1 MIRREVKT
9 WFKIN
14 GLALLAGVAGGLGA
28 IAFRKM
34 IWLSR
39 YLFFQLLLPKLTLN
53 LWGYNLGVMLLPAL
67 GGLIAGPIIEWIS
80 PETRGHG
87 VPEVMD
93 AVHTKGGEIRGR
105 VAMVKILVS
114 SITIGSGGSVGR
126 EGPIA
131 QIGAAIGSL
140 LGRIA
145 GLDEAYRRLIVVCGL
160 SAGISGTFMAPL
172 GGAIFGLEVI
182 YRGMAPYDVIP
193 ILLSS
198 VVGMVV
204 TGEVFGLKPAFKA
217 PQYTLRNPLDVL
229 YFLPLG
235 VVFGLLAIIWT
246 RALYLMEDLFDRLPV
261 RRSLRPAIGGL
272 LTGLVGV
279 FLAKYGVL
287 GVGYEGID
295 LALRGALPAWLLLLL
310 GVAKLLATSLTVGS
324 GGSGGIFAPS
334 LYMGAMFGGFFASL
348 LSGLPLVSR
357 QPSVYYLVGMAA
369 LFAGAAKAP
378 LTCIVM
384 LPEMT
389 DNYHLLP
396 ALMVACSMSYF
407 VSSLLM
413 RGSIYTLKLRRRG
426 VEIEPG
432 IDPLKLVKVSE
443 IMTPLE
449 RVVSVRKDT
458 PLSILYFMILESKH
472 TAFPVLDDGRLVGII
487 TLKQLSD
494 MRQEEIGEMKV
505 EDILRG
511 ELIVTYPDETAY
523 DVLEK
528 MNRFDV
534 EILPVV
540 DRADEGKLLGVVSK
554 RDTLN
559 AIILG
564 RRKMRLLE

>member
-1 MIRREVKT
+1 MIRREVKI
-9 WFKIN
+9 WCKIN
-14 GLALLAGVAGGLGA
+14 GLALLAGIAGGLGA
-28 IAFRKM
+28 IVFRKM
-34 IWLSR
+34 IWLFR
-39 YLFFQLLLPKLTLN
+39 YLFFQLLLSRLTVN
-53 LWGYNLGVMLLPAL
+53 LWGYNLGVMILPAL
-67 GGLIAGPIIEWIS
+67 GGLIVGPIIEWIS

-93 AVHTKGGEIRGR
+93 AVHTKSGDIRGR
-105 VAMVKILVS
+105 VAMIKTIVS

-140 LGRIA
+140 LGRLA
-145 GLDEAYRRLIVVCGL
+145 GLDEAYKRLLVVCGL

-182 YRGMAPYDVIP
+182 YRGVAPYDVIP

-204 TGEVFGLKPAFKA
+204 TGEVFGIEPAFKA
-217 PQYTLRNPLDVL
+217 PEYVLRNPLDIL

-235 VVFGLLAIIWT
+235 VAFGFLAILWT
-246 RALYLMEDLFDRLPV
+246 RTLYFMEDLFDRLPLK
-261 RRSLRPAIGGL
+261 RQLRPALGGL

-279 FLAKYGVL
+279 FLLRYGIL

-295 LALRGALPAWLLLLL
+295 LALSGALPAWLLLLL
-310 GVAKLLATSLTVGS
+310 GVMKMLATSLTVGS

-334 LYMGAMFGGFFASL
+334 LYMGAMFGGFFASV

-396 ALMVACSMSYF
+396 ALMVACSTSYF
-407 VSSLLM
+407 ISLLLM
-413 RGSIYTLKLRRRG
+413 KGSIYTLKLKRRG
-426 VEIEPG
+426 VEIEHTV
-432 IDPLKLVKVSE
+432 DPLKLVKVSE

-449 RVVSVRKDT
+449 RVVSVGRDT

-487 TLKQLSD
+487 TLKQLNGLG
-494 MRQEEIGEMKV
+494 QEEIKEMRVK
-505 EDILRG
+505 DILRD

-540 DRADEGKLLGVVSK
+540 DKADEKKLLGVVSK

-564 RRKMRLLE
+564 KRKMRLIE

>member
-1 MIRREVKT
+1 MIRREVKI
-9 WFKIN
+9 WCKIN
-14 GLALLAGVAGGLGA
+14 GLALLAGIAGGLGA
-28 IAFRKM
+28 IVFRKM
-34 IWLSR
+34 IWFFR
-39 YLFFQLLLPKLTLN
+39 YLFFQLLLPRLTIN
-53 LWGYNLGVMLLPAL
+53 LWGYNLGVMILPAL
-67 GGLIAGPIIEWIS
+67 GGLMVGPIIEWIS

-93 AVHTKGGEIRGR
+93 AVHTKSGDIRGR
-105 VAMVKILVS
+105 VAMIKTIVS

-140 LGRIA
+140 LGRLA
-145 GLDEAYRRLIVVCGL
+145 GLDEAYKRLLVVCGL

-182 YRGMAPYDVIP
+182 YRGVAPYDVIP
-193 ILLSS
+193 IFLSS
-198 VVGMVV
+198 VMGMVV
-204 TGEVFGLKPAFKA
+204 TGEVFGIESAFKA
-217 PQYTLRNPLDVL
+217 PEYVLRNPLDVL
-229 YFLPLG
+229 HFLPLG
-235 VVFGLLAIIWT
+235 IAFGLLAILWT
-246 RALYLMEDLFDRLPV
+246 RTLYFMEDLFDRLPLK
-261 RRSLRPAIGGL
+261 RQLRPALGGL

-279 FLAKYGVL
+279 FLLRYGIL

-295 LALRGALPAWLLLLL
+295 LALSGALPAWLLLLL
-310 GVAKLLATSLTVGS
+310 GIMKMLATSLTVGS

-357 QPSVYYLVGMAA
+357 QSSVYYLVGMAA

-396 ALMVACSMSYF
+396 ALMVACSTSYF
-407 VSSLLM
+407 TSTLLL

-426 VEIEPG
+426 IEIEP
-432 IDPLKLVKVSE
+432 IVDPLKLVKVSE

-449 RVVSVRKDT
+449 RVVSVKRDT

-472 TAFPVLDDGRLVGII
+472 TAFPVLEDGRLVGII
-487 TLKQLSD
+487 TLKQLSGLD
-494 MRQEEIGEMKV
+494 QEEIGELKV
-505 EDILRG
+505 RDIMGDR
-511 ELIVTYPDETAY
+511 LIVTHPDETAY
-523 DVLEK
+523 EVLEK
-528 MNRFDV
+528 MNRYDV

-540 DRADEGKLLGVVSK
+540 DRADRHRLLGVVSK

-559 AIILG
+559 AIIIG

>member
-1 MIRREVKT
+1 MIRREVKI
-9 WFKIN
+9 WCKIN
-14 GLALLAGVAGGLGA
+14 GLALLAGIAGGLGA
-28 IAFRKM
+28 IIFRKM
-34 IWLSR
+34 IWLFK
-39 YLFFQLLLPKLTLN
+39 YLFFQLLLPRLTIN
-53 LWGYNLGVMLLPAL
+53 LWGYNLGVMILPAL

-93 AVHTKGGEIRGR
+93 AVHTKGGDIRGR
-105 VAMVKILVS
+105 VAMVKTLVS

-145 GLDEAYRRLIVVCGL
+145 GFDETYRRLLVVCGL

-182 YRGMAPYDVIP
+182 YRGVAPYDVIP

-217 PQYTLRNPLDVL
+217 PEYVLKSPLDVL

-235 VVFGLLAIIWT
+235 IIFGLLAIIWT
-246 RALYLMEDLFDRLPV
+246 RMLYLMEDLFDRLPI
-261 RRSLRPAIGGL
+261 RRPLRPALGGL
-272 LTGLVGV
+272 LTGLMGV
-279 FLAKYGVL
+279 FLAKYGIL

-295 LALRGALPAWLLLLL
+295 LALSGTLPAWLLLLL
-310 GVAKLLATSLTVGS
+310 GVMKMLATSLTVGS

-334 LYMGAMFGGFFASL
+334 LYMGAMFGGFFASI

-357 QPSVYYLVGMAA
+357 QPSIYYLVGMAA

-378 LTCIVM
+378 LTCMIM

-407 VSSLLM
+407 ISALLM
-413 RGSIYTLKLRRRG
+413 KGSIYTLKLKRRG
-426 VEIEPG
+426 VEIEHTV
-432 IDPLKLVKVSE
+432 DPLKLVKVSE

-449 RVVSVRKDT
+449 KVVSVRKDT

-472 TAFPVLDDGRLVGII
+472 TAFPVLDDGRLVGIV
-487 TLKQLSD
+487 TLKQLSGL
-494 MRQEEIGEMKV
+494 RQEEIEELRVK
-505 EDILRG
+505 DILKSR
-511 ELIVTYPDETAY
+511 LVVTYPDETAY

-528 MNRFDV
+528 MNQFDV

-559 AIILG
+559 AILLG
-564 RRKMRLLE
+564 KRKMRLLE